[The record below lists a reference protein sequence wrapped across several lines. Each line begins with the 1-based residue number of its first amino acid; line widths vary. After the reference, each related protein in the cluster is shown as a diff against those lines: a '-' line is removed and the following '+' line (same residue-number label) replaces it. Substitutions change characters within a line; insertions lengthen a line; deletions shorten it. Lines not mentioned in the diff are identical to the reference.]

1 MIQLKT
7 LNKRIATR
15 SQGIFYKPVVNEEE
29 KEVDKVYLIRW
40 IDRDGREK
48 LKTVDKH
55 SQGVRI
61 ATCIVLRNN
70 TISAVSLGADAL
82 SYKGANNKCFDAKSV
97 LLGVA

>member
-40 IDRDGREK
+40 IDNDGREK
-48 LKTVDKH
+48 LKTVGKH
-55 SQGVRI
+55 SQGIRI
-61 ATCIVLRNN
+61 ATCLALRNN
-70 TISAVSLGADAL
+70 TVSSVALG
-82 SYKGANNKCFDAKSV
+82 S
-97 LLGVA
+97 